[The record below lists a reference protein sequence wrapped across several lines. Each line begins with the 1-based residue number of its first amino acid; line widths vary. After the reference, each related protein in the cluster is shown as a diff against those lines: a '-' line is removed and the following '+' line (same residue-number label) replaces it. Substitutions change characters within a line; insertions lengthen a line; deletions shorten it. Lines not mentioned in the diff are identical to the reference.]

1 MGFIRG
7 YTTLKLNRIFW
18 AEVGLSA
25 SCAALAVMTAIW
37 PEWMELVLHIDPD
50 AGNGAAEWALL
61 AVFALLAVVGIVAA
75 RGELYRA
82 RARASIIR
90 T

>member
-1 MGFIRG
+1 
-7 YTTLKLNRIFW
+7 LKLKQNFLGRSWTQRF
-18 AEVGLSA
+18 VRSPR
-25 SCAALAVMTAIW
+25 VMTAIW
-37 PEWMELVLHIDPD
+37 PEWIELVLHIDPD

-61 AVFALLAVVGIVAA
+61 AVFASLAVVGIVAA